1 MSTPTLAG
9 SFDDQLSQRLLFQR
23 IVVLGQEVD
32 DAIANRICAQMLLL
46 AAEDPVSDIALHIN
60 SPGGSITAGMAI
72 LDTMQYVECDVATF
86 GLGMAASMGQF
97 LLTAGTR
104 GKRYVLPHARVMMHQ
119 PSSGVGGAESDITIQ
134 AERLR
139 RLKREMNEMNARHS
153 GQPLE
158 RIEADAERDRWFT
171 AAEARDYG
179 LVDHV
184 VRRAAQVP

>member
-1 MSTPTLAG
+1 MTAPASLAWG
-9 SFDDQLSQRLLFQR
+9 DSLFDRLLDQR
-23 IVVLGQEVD
+23 IVVLGKEVD